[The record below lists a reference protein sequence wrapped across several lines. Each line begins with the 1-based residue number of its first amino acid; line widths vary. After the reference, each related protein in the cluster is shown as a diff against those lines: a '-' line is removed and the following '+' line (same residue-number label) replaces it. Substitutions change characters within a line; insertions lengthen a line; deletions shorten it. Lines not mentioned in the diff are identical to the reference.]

1 MLIFAWL
8 NKHVETRSKSSGEI
22 LTRGAFYNYFD
33 KIWPNFDPPPPR
45 VDKSGHFT
53 YFLHTTHDP
62 QWTFKWPPAPFFL
75 VRVVIWKWPL
85 STTFNLKVNCNFQL
99 VTLFRVIGPWIFL
112 HHNCTINA
120 TNYPIRRKNCVVIF
134 STHLGT
140 YIEIIARTW
149 QLQSGLQS
157 GFFPEVWRQI
167 YYVILFL
174 TYLSTFTLVQE
185 VLYIIEKVDNCG
197 SVME

>member
-1 MLIFAWL
+1 MGESLGL
-8 NKHVETRSKSSGEI
+8 GKQSSGPETDTYAWSWFRLPI
-22 LTRGAFYNYFD
+22 PKPSFGRTLPT
-33 KIWPNFDPPPPR
+33 
-45 VDKSGHFT
+45 VDFQMTPS
-53 YFLHTTHDP
+53 
-62 QWTFKWPPAPFFL
+62 PFFL
-75 VRVVIWKWPL
+75 VCVVIEWPL

-134 STHLGT
+134 STRLGT
-140 YIEIIARTW
+140 YIEITARTW

-167 YYVILFL
+167 FL
-174 TYLSTFTLVQE
+174 VAH
-185 VLYIIEKVDNCG
+185 YIGMLRN
-197 SVME
+197 S